1 MFTVW
6 HEQIFEL
13 IIESDTKSIKIPQKL
28 VELGFFVFRA
38 SIKCFSHLTVGDFWF
53 KSHNTSPNFKTP
65 GVFLNNVLYVVGIFV
80 IGE

>member
-13 IIESDTKSIKIPQKL
+13 VIERGAKSIKISQKL

-38 SIKCFSHLTVGDFWF
+38 SIKCFRNLTIGDLWF
-53 KSHNTSPNFKTP
+53 ESHNASSDFKTP
-65 GVFLNNVLYVVGIFV
+65 GVFLDNVLNVVGIFV
-80 IGE
+80 IGK